1 MQQETIQG
9 ILSDFSQQDTQ
20 KKAIDTLFQYLY
32 FHLSDFGLYRTTE
45 DIRSDFLLWLY
56 PRLSTIIAG
65 YKPNLSLFSTYLR
78 MSVTYHWKI
87 FSRKNREQAIY
98 TALVQA
104 DQQQKAQDNYIEQN
118 NLRTYE
124 TYAASEIPAYTVSTE
139 KEQAIQETIKWK
151 LKRKQIYSRYIL
163 ELVCKSCFC
172 IDDALLHTVAG
183 HLSVPV
189 REVERLIAD
198 LKEQAYTKDT
208 QYQEWAEKRDFY
220 YVRYKSA
227 AIQLR
232 SIDTTHT
239 SVVEKLKIQ
248 QNYNYNLWQRYL
260 KRMQVYSRG
269 PSNRSLAKRLGFS
282 RGTID
287 NDLADLKKAWY
298 GTSHAYLP
306 SQR

>member
-1 MQQETIQG
+1 MQQEIIQG

-20 KKAIDTLFQYLY
+20 KKAVDTLFQYLY
-32 FHLSDFGLYRTTE
+32 FHLRDFGLYHITE
-45 DIRSDFLLWLY
+45 DTRSDFLVWLY
-56 PRLSTIIAG
+56 PRLNNIIAG

-87 FSRKNREQAIY
+87 FGRKNREQAIY
-98 TALVQA
+98 SALVQA
-104 DQQQKAQDNYIEQN
+104 DQQQKVQDNYIEQH
-118 NLRTYE
+118 NLHTYE
-124 TYAASEIPAYTVSTE
+124 TYAASEVPAYTVSTE
-139 KEQAIQETIKWK
+139 KEQAIQEKIKWK

-172 IDDALLHTVAG
+172 IDEALLNTVAG

-189 REVERLIAD
+189 REVERLID
-198 LKEQAYTKDT
+198 NLKEQTYTKDT
-208 QYQEWAEKRDFY
+208 QYRELAEKRDFY

-260 KRMQVYSRG
+260 KRMQVYSRS
-269 PSNRSLAKRLGFS
+269 PSNRTLAKQLGFS